1 MDMVRV
7 DKILAHPSFLEN
19 LQKNREAE
27 TDRRFCR
34 HDMTHFLDVA
44 RIGTL
49 INLEEGQEIPKDLIY
64 GAALLHDL
72 GRHEQYREGIPHE
85 QAGAAKAP
93 SILSDCGGDSRHTAA
108 SGSGRGCGAGTYRH
122 SVPCGQGQQALLLL
136 SGPKGLQ
143 LERGKEESTYSIL
156 ERYSFENR
164 KQRISDKGTYLCLG
178 DPECDA
184 GFFFRRGKMEPQGQS
199 P

>member
-34 HDMTHFLDVA
+34 HDMTHLLDVA

-93 SILSDCGGDSRHTAA
+93 SILSDCGYDREEAEAVTAA
-108 SGSGRGCGAGTYRH
+108 ILRHRDPDAAAVPGLTGILYRADKA
-122 SVPCGQGQQALLLL
+122 SRPCFCCPAQKDC
-136 SGPKGLQ
+136 SWK
-143 LERGKEESTYSIL
+143 EGKKNLHIL
-156 ERYSFENR
+156 Y
-164 KQRISDKGTYLCLG
+164 
-178 DPECDA
+178 
-184 GFFFRRGKMEPQGQS
+184 
-199 P
+199 

>member
-1 MDMVRV
+1 MDMVRA
-7 DKILAHPSFLEN
+7 DRLLAHPSFLEN

-93 SILSDCGGDSRHTAA
+93 SILSDCGYDREEAEAVLEQIFRTGTGTALCRA
-108 SGSGRGCGAGTYRH
+108 MFGLEKGREE
-122 SVPCGQGQQALLLL
+122 
-136 SGPKGLQ
+136 KG
-143 LERGKEESTYSIL
+143 GGGIWS
-156 ERYSFENR
+156 
-164 KQRISDKGTYLCLG
+164 C
-178 DPECDA
+178 
-184 GFFFRRGKMEPQGQS
+184 
-199 P
+199 